1 MKHIR
6 TVIFLIF
13 CLHVFLTGL
22 AAPGI
27 AAGFGALTPVSLH
40 VAATAATTHLAVAAS
55 LGGEHKLTYV
65 IKF

>member
-1 MKHIR
+1 M
-6 TVIFLIF
+6 F
-13 CLHVFLTGL
+13 FLTGL